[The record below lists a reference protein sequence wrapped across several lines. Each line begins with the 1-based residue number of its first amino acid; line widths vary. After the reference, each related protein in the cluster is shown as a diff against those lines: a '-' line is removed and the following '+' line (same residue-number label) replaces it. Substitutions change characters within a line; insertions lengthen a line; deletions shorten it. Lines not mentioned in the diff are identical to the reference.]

1 VRSFR
6 AIYYLDSWD
15 ESDAYTPEYKA
26 LWHDVIN
33 HTLDIAR
40 PPTPV
45 VTRRPIESISLAQKL
60 RTRSLKP
67 EDKATVEGGYTE
79 PFRAL
84 VE

>member
-1 VRSFR
+1 
-6 AIYYLDSWD
+6 
-15 ESDAYTPEYKA
+15 
-26 LWHDVIN
+26 
-33 HTLDIAR
+33 
-40 PPTPV
+40 

-67 EDKATVEGGYTE
+67 EDKATVEGGCTE